1 MVALL
6 WADGNRKAAVRLE
19 EMWNTFMKTHAL
31 ALCCAYPLHS
41 FGSDADAS
49 LFLKVC
55 AQHTPVLPAES
66 YSALTT
72 EADRL
77 RAISLL
83 QQKARVLEAEK
94 AGRKEAEKS
103 LHLRQKELSDFIEN
117 ALEGLHQVGPRD

>member
-1 MVALL
+1 MTKPRDLRAFGEMVALL

-31 ALCCAYPLHS
+31 SLCCAYPLHS

-66 YSALTT
+66 YSALHYG
-72 EADRL
+72 
-77 RAISLL
+77 
-83 QQKARVLEAEK
+83 
-94 AGRKEAEKS
+94 GRTPSRDQPAPTK
-103 LHLRQKELSDFIEN
+103 
-117 ALEGLHQVGPRD
+117 GPRA